1 MYAHRLTPL
10 QVTTRPEGHMG
21 VVRRLSRAA
30 PRARR
35 RLVAFVL
42 AATAVAA
49 IGAGLLGRLG
59 SDATHIPS
67 RPPAPAEPGL
77 FDFPQARQD
86 IPPPVGTVLD
96 VKTVSAPS
104 AALPLHRVPV
114 PASAPAL
121 PSGVERFDACM
132 PACDSRDPARS
143 GARLAPAMP
152 VAPGTLLLPPLRV
165 GEGTAARS
173 EPGLWERTANATRDA
188 VAGAADHMADQM
200 KSLIGMK

>member
-10 QVTTRPEGHMG
+10 QVATRPEGHMD
-21 VVRRLSRAA
+21 VVRGLSRAA
-30 PRARR
+30 RPARR

-49 IGAGLLGRLG
+49 IGAALLGRLG
-59 SDATHIPS
+59 PDAAHIPS

-77 FDFPQARQD
+77 FDFPQARQE
-86 IPPPVGTVLD
+86 IPPPVGTAIEA
-96 VKTVSAPS
+96 KTVSAPS
-104 AALPLHRVPV
+104 AARPLHRVPA

-121 PSGVERFDACM
+121 PTGVERFDTCM
-132 PACDSRDPARS
+132 PACDSRDPARPS
-143 GARLAPAMP
+143 ARLVPAAP
-152 VAPGTLLLPPLRV
+152 VAPDVLLPPLSV

-173 EPGLWERTANATRDA
+173 EPGLLERTANATRDA
-188 VAGAADHMADQM
+188 VTGAADHMADQM